1 MDRITLGRLEATAD
15 GAIAPPTAAD
25 APSLRFAWRGR
36 PCRAEIGH
44 DAIRFA
50 ADAARIPSTAEP
62 GADRRRA
69 FQAMA
74 DLPES
79 LPEGWR
85 ARLTADH
92 RIQVETLTP
101 LALPANAT
109 ALVGTLVRFALALD
123 PVIDRLEAEGV
134 MQG

>member
-1 MDRITLGRLEATAD
+1 MDTIPLGRLEATAD
-15 GAIAPPTAAD
+15 GAILPAAAMA
-25 APSLRFAWRGR
+25 APSLHFAWRGR
-36 PCRAEIGH
+36 PCQAEIGH
-44 DAIRFA
+44 DAIRLA
-50 ADAARIPSTAEP
+50 ADAARIPSTAER

-74 DLPES
+74 ELPES

-85 ARLTADH
+85 ARLTPDH
-92 RIQVETLTP
+92 RIRVEALAP
-101 LALPANAT
+101 LVAPANAT

-134 MQG
+134 MAA